1 MNHSD
6 DKIKIEK
13 RKRHI
18 DNGGKIVKM
27 IVSICSLVIS
37 TLSIFCTVGV
47 SIAAFFVGEKLINE
61 INQEQTQ
68 VVIEPREGDIIV
80 QLDEDDDYKLLQLI
94 QYSDIKFPDKVQEIQ
109 IKSNNN
115 SDPNIADENRVEINN
130 INGEDWSSR
139 DSFKYMISNFSIN
152 PNKVINLVGTVNK
165 MTVYCDFYKE
175 KNIATKIQLSE
186 EDCFKFEIIKDV
198 EDKGSNEIK
207 ISNIEHESEKEYVTK
222 EINDGI
228 EWVKIRVVIVYKI
241 PIEGKDYLIK
251 DEIISDWIPTDAD
264 F

>member
-1 MNHSD
+1 MNNND
-6 DKIKIEK
+6 DKIKIEN
-13 RKRHI
+13 RNRRI

-27 IVSICSLVIS
+27 FVSIV
-37 TLSIFCTVGV
+37 TVGV
-47 SIAAFFVGEKLINE
+47 SIAALFIGGNLIKE
-61 INQEQTQ
+61 INQKNTQ

-80 QLDEDDDYKLLQLI
+80 QIGNDFKLLQLI
-94 QYSDIKFPDKVQEIQ
+94 KYSDITFPDKVQEIQ
-109 IKSNNN
+109 IKAKNDSNPNN
-115 SDPNIADENRVEINN
+115 SCENRVEINN

-186 EDCFKFEIIKDV
+186 EDCFKFEIMDV

-207 ISNIEHESEKEYVTK
+207 ISNIEQESEKEYVTK

-241 PIEGKDYLIK
+241 KIDGKEKMIT